1 MVGNLS
7 GKTFGICSVTA
18 VLIASDRLEYSSRRE
33 QSYVRKVSAD
43 GTVTDLLD
51 SLDLS
56 TTPFPHIPVNEPVT
70 ISIEADAAFT
80 GSADLTLFYLGY
92 SPGSIDGI
100 EGRNTQGAI
109 RAFQADYGLTVDGIP
124 GAATQKMLIGA
135 IAGTAVKVEKPESS
149 VVPKT
154 GTFWDDIKYFT
165 REEFRC
171 PCGRCG
177 GFPVEP
183 QESMVRAVDE
193 IRHRLGIPI
202 SIVDGGG
209 SGVRCAAHNAEV
221 GGVANSQH
229 LYGLA
234 ADLHSAASPAQ
245 MKAVAED
252 VMGRTGGIGLYDW
265 GIHVDT
271 RQGYARW
278 KG

>member
-1 MVGNLS
+1 M
-7 GKTFGICSVTA
+7 
-18 VLIASDRLEYSSRRE
+18 
-33 QSYVRKVSAD
+33 
-43 GTVTDLLD
+43 TVKQIQCLL
-51 SLDLS
+51 
-56 TTPFPHIPVNEPVT
+56 
-70 ISIEADAAFT
+70 A
-80 GSADLTLFYLGY
+80 YLGY
-92 SPGSIDGI
+92 STGAIDGAD
-100 EGRNTQGAI
+100 GKNTQAAI

-135 IAGTAVKVEKPESS
+135 IAGTAVTVEKPESS
-149 VVPKT
+149 DAPKT

-165 REEFRC
+165 RKEFRC

-221 GGVANSQH
+221 GGVSNSQH
-229 LYGLA
+229 LFGLA

-252 VMGRTGGIGLYDW
+252 VMGRTGGIGLYSW

-271 RQGYARW
+271 RPGYARW
-278 KG
+278 NG